1 MRKDARL
8 MDMRREMGCARYYA
22 WRISCT
28 MRKWQKGHGTV
39 LSERLDGAVSALA
52 YGMADYISWLHK
64 KGLKMALKGLVA
76 ALLVSGLISACS
88 GPDHGTYARLMSVV
102 DIYGDGTVTL
112 VTASGLR
119 YDTDLLDG
127 DVSLGECYSC
137 IMDDAGTPDLVLDDV
152 IISMRYE
159 RPDLLPQ

>member
-28 MRKWQKGHGTV
+28 MRRWQKRYGTV
-39 LSERLDGAVSALA
+39 LSESLERAISGLA
-52 YGMADYISWLHK
+52 YDLADIISWIRK
-64 KGLKMALKGLVA
+64 KGLKTAFKGLVA
-76 ALLVSGLISACS
+76 ALLISGMVSACS

-102 DIYGDGTVTL
+102 DIYADGTVTL

-152 IISMRYE
+152 IVSMRYE